1 MLQELQEKVQQCR
14 ELSNAT
20 CNDKLISQMERE
32 RKKIHAELTCLEK
45 AALWCLFLYWYPR
58 AILRWISMSQG

>member
-1 MLQELQEKVQQCR
+1 MLQELQEKVQQFR
-14 ELSNAT
+14 ELNNVKSKENF
-20 CNDKLISQMERE
+20 ISQMEKE
-32 RKKIHAELTCLEK
+32 RKKIHADLTCLEK